1 MGATPSQHISS
12 AGSED
17 VQWPLQDDMGVV
29 IALPT
34 PPPLRQHQQ
43 SQQHQANG
51 GGPISTNGREYLG
64 RRVLGVTS
72 GSPAAACGLV
82 PWLDYIVG
90 VNGRFFMEEDR
101 DSPLTKGMEPN
112 RKVKLHVFN
121 VKCNAMRECVIT
133 PASRDDQ
140 IFLGMRI
147 SLLVVPDV
155 DCADKVV
162 RVLDVMRR
170 SPAAEAGLEPQSD
183 YLLGSAEYGALGMLD
198 DLESSLI
205 AKEGKVSLNLCFTK
219 N

>member
-12 AGSED
+12 AGTED
-17 VQWPLQDDMGVV
+17 IQWPLQDDMGVV

-34 PPPLRQHQQ
+34 PPPLRHPQHQR
-43 SQQHQANG
+43 QQTNG
-51 GGPISTNGREYLG
+51 SGPLSTNGRDYLG

-90 VNGRFFMEEDR
+90 VNGRFFSEEDR
-101 DSPLTKGMEPN
+101 EGPLTKGMEPN
-112 RKVKLHVFN
+112 RRVKLHVFN
-121 VKCNAMRECVIT
+121 VKCNTMRECVIT
-133 PASRDDQ
+133 PASRDNQ
-140 IFLGMRI
+140 IFLGVRI
-147 SLLVVPDV
+147 SLLVIPDV

-170 SPAAEAGLEPQSD
+170 SPAAEAGLEPQTD

-205 AKEGKVSLNLCFTK
+205 SKEGKVSFGFLEF
-219 N
+219 